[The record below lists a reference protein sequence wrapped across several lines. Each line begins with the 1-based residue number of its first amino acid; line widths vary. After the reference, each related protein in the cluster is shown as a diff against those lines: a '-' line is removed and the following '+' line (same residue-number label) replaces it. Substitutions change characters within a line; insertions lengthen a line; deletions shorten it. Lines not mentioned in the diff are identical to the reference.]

1 MLSFLKE
8 NENCCTVVMK
18 VENITPKWLPNFFD
32 LISDTF
38 LIGLKGQKDVL
49 KYLTMKGYASDK
61 YGIPWNLWA
70 VRIHEHCS
78 GPSYGKMLFLSC
90 STISSNFHFLCVGDS
105 MIKFLLLDKNFRNV
119 MVHVYSD

>member
-78 GPSYGKMLFLSC
+78 Q
-90 STISSNFHFLCVGDS
+90 IH
-105 MIKFLLLDKNFRNV
+105 
-119 MVHVYSD
+119 